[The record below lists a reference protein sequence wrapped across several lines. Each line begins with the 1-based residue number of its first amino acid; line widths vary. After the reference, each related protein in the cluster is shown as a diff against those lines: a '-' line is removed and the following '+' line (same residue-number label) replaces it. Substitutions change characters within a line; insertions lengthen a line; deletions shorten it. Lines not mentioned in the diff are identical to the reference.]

1 MDPDT
6 NQLKFITSTV
16 CKNILRKGCNYS
28 SILKRINDI
37 IKGVKCNF
45 IEQNC

>member
-16 CKNILRKGCNYS
+16 CKNIVQKFVTIVVFLKELMILLRGQS
-28 SILKRINDI
+28 VIL
-37 IKGVKCNF
+37 
-45 IEQNC
+45 

>member
-16 CKNILRKGCNYS
+16 YKNIVQKVVTIVVFLKELMILLRG
-28 SILKRINDI
+28 
-37 IKGVKCNF
+37 
-45 IEQNC
+45 

>member
-16 CKNILRKGCNYS
+16 CKNIVQNVVTIVVFLKELMILLRGQS
-28 SILKRINDI
+28 VIL
-37 IKGVKCNF
+37 
-45 IEQNC
+45 

>member
-16 CKNILRKGCNYS
+16 CKNIVQKVVTIVVFLKELMILLRGQS
-28 SILKRINDI
+28 VIL
-37 IKGVKCNF
+37 
-45 IEQNC
+45 